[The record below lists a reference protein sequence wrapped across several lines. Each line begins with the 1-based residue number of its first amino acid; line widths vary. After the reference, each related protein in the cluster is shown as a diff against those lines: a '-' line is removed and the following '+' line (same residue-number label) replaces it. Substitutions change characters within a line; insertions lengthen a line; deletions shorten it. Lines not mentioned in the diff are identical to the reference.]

1 MDRTLQHLNTALE
14 LLNEL
19 EAIAN
24 EKHKE
29 RIKALFQSVKYSDYL
44 DDEME
49 EIKKRLEE
57 LKNDEHMD
65 EDRMIECPDCY
76 GEGTYYVDTTRQ
88 CTKSPWQECCGG
100 CGHDIDC
107 ETCGGTGEI
116 END

>member
-29 RIKALFQSVKYSDYL
+29 KIKALFQSVKYSEYL
-44 DDEME
+44 DDEM
-49 EIKKRLEE
+49 
-57 LKNDEHMD
+57 DEGG
-65 EDRMIECPDCY
+65 MIECPDCY